1 MGLKKGK
8 KRLKKDLGLLEIFCI
23 ASGAMIS
30 SGLFVL
36 PAIAYRNTGSS
47 VIISYIIASL
57 FIIPT
62 LFSKIELST
71 AMPKAGGDYFFID
84 RSMGPMVG
92 TIGGFSSWFSLASKT
107 AFALVGIGIFLQL
120 STGMDEFYI
129 KIIAIAFCLVFTIIN
144 LVGVKHVGK
153 TQVVLVIGLLSLLL
167 FYVIVGFFYIDPNNF
182 QPFLREGLGFGAIFS
197 TAGLVFVSFMGLT
210 KVCSVAEEVCQ
221 PKRNIPLGMFLAW
234 ILISSLY
241 AFVVFITVGLLNNTQ
256 LENSYMPISEGASQF
271 LGGFGFIALAIAAV
285 LAFITTA
292 NAGLLSASRYT
303 MAMSKDHLLP
313 SFFSKM
319 TKRGTPVVSIL
330 LTSGFMI
337 TMILFLDIE
346 GLVKVASTLVLLLF
360 IFINLSLIMM
370 RESKIRNYRPSFKSP
385 LYPWIQIA
393 GIIGY
398 SFLIFEMG
406 SIPLFFVGIFVGSV
420 FLWYWFYARDKIW
433 REYSLLHIIERI
445 TGKKTTGNLVDEEL
459 REILITR
466 DNLEEKRFKDTIKN
480 CEVIDLYKYMRPD
493 KFTHVIADKL
503 SEKLDIKEE
512 KLYKLL
518 RKKERDSNVM
528 IHPGIAIISHT
539 IKGKDKFELMLV
551 RSKMGIFLSEDSDP
565 VRAFFIIVASPD
577 QKNFYMHSL
586 MWIIQIAELTDFEE
600 EWKNAKDTDELKD
613 IILRSWKKGRKEF

>member
-36 PAIAYRNTGSS
+36 PGIAYKNTGSS
-47 VIISYIIASL
+47 VVISYIIASL

-62 LFSKIELST
+62 LFSKIELTT
-71 AMPKAGGDYFFID
+71 AMPKCGGDYFFID

-120 STGMDEFYI
+120 ATGMDDFYI
-129 KIIAIAFCLVFTIIN
+129 KIIAIAFCLVFTAIN

-153 TQVVLVIGLLSLLL
+153 TQVILVIGLLILLL
-167 FYVIVGFFYIDPNNF
+167 FYVVVGFFYIDPNNF
-182 QPFLREGLGFGAIFS
+182 QPFLQEGLGYGAIFS

-241 AFVVFITVGLLNNTQ
+241 ALVVFVTVGLLNNTQ
-256 LENSYMPISEGASQF
+256 LKDSYMPISEGASQF

-292 NAGLLSASRYT
+292 NAGLLSASRYP

-493 KFTHVIADKL
+493 KFTHVITDKL